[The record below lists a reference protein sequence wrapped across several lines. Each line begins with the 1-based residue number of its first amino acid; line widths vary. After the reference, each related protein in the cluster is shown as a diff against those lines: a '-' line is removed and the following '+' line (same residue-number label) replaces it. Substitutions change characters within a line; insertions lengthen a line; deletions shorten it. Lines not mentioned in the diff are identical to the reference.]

1 MRRTS
6 SKGAKRQRRWLADAD
21 DIDVTILLLMH
32 ARVPPGHS
40 SCRGRSGTFCHECQ
54 ARSFDRDADIYGIR
68 ALNSCRA
75 RTEHVFYFA
84 LAASVGA

>member
-1 MRRTS
+1 LIEDAKDLVD
-6 SKGAKRQRRWLADAD
+6 KGAKRQWRWLADAD

-40 SCRGRSGTFCHECQ
+40 SCPGRSGTFCHECQ

-75 RTEHVFYFA
+75 RQNTCSIREP
-84 LAASVGA
+84 